1 MIDVPL
7 AHVGGIPIEETIGSL
22 GPALAV
28 GVGVAW
34 AKLRD
39 RLRHPPALKPPR
51 TRSGPRPNRVHGRH
65 DEVAR
70 GRVLETGRSADATA
84 ERRRPGDV
92 HA

>member
-28 GVGVAW
+28 GAGVAW

-39 RLRHPPALKPPR
+39 GLRHPPALKPPR
-51 TRSGPRPNRVHGRH
+51 TRSWTRPQRDKGRH
-65 DEVAR
+65 DAVAPS
-70 GRVLETGRSADATA
+70 RVGETGRSVHAPS

-92 HA
+92 HT

>member
-7 AHVGGIPIEETIGSL
+7 AHVGGIPIEETIGSF
-22 GPALAV
+22 GPALVV

-39 RLRHPPALKPPR
+39 RLRHPPALKRPR
-51 TRSGPRPNRVHGRH
+51 TRSLSRPRRVQARH
-65 DEVAR
+65 DEVAPR
-70 GRVLETGRSADATA
+70 RVLETGRSDHATA
-84 ERRRPGDV
+84 ERRRPDDV